1 MYQTN
6 KNREH
11 LPKLSYLTMC
21 IKESLRLHS
30 PVYVI
35 GRTLDEDL
43 PVECPLLRKKKST
56 LPNES
61 NIMVNIFAQHKNPL
75 VWKNADVSVKKL

>member
-1 MYQTN
+1 
-6 KNREH
+6 
-11 LPKLSYLTMC
+11 MC

-35 GRTLDEDL
+35 GRTLDVDL
-43 PVECPLLRKKKST
+43 PVECPHLREKHGK

-61 NIMVNIFAQHKNPL
+61 NIIVNIFAQHQNPV
-75 VWKNADVSVKKL
+75 VWKNPSVSVL